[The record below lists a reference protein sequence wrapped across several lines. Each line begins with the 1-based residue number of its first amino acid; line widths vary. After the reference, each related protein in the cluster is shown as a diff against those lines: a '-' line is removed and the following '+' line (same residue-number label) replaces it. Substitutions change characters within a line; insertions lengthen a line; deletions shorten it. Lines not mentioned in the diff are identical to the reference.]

1 MSYKVT
7 TPDGKTAVYED
18 INKAVAA
25 SPAGSK
31 IVNTKTGVVYT
42 VKK

>member
-7 TPDGKTAVYED
+7 TPDGKTRVYQD
-18 INKAVAA
+18 INQAIVE
-25 SPAGSK
+25 SPNGSR
-31 IVNTKTGVVYT
+31 IVNTKTGVEYT